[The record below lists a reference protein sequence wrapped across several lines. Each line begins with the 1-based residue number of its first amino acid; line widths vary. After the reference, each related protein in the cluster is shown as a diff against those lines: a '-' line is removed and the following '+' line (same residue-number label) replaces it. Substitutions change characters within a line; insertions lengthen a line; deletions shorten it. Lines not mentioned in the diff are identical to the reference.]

1 MKDLSLSIGDKIDT
15 KANSKENWIA
25 DKRQVIKSFN
35 TYLYIFGNL
44 LSQSRSLGSYSK
56 LKKNINGN
64 KELNLLIIASK
75 Y

>member
-25 DKRQVIKSFN
+25 NKRQVIKAFN

-44 LSQSRSLGSYSK
+44 LSQGALLESK
-56 LKKNINGN
+56 T
-64 KELNLLIIASK
+64 
-75 Y
+75 